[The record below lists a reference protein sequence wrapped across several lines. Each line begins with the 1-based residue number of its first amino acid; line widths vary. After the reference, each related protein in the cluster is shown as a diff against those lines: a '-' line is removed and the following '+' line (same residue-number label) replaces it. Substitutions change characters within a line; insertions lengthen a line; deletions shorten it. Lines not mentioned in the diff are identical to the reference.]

1 MSASLTIMIVGALV
15 GASCGLVGSLLVLRR
30 LALLGDAISHSVLLG
45 IVLVFW
51 ATGSRS
57 PVLMALGA
65 GTVGILTVALVSW
78 IQHTG
83 LVKEDAAIGLVFPFL
98 FALGVVIVSRFPAQV
113 HIDVDAVL
121 YGEIAYVPLYRFEI
135 FGWDLGTQA
144 FWTVGAM
151 LLLDALFV
159 TVLFK
164 ELKLSTFDAGF
175 TAAIGMS
182 PLLLHYLLMGFVSAT
197 TVVAFDAVGAIL
209 VVALLIVPAATAQ
222 LLTQRLTH
230 VIVLSVAIGAGSSIV
245 GYWIARLINGSIAGA
260 IASALGLAFL
270 ASFLFAPAQG
280 VVARLVRRS
289 RQRRTFI
296 RDLVVAHIAAK
307 AEPVPL
313 ISLNRDF
320 HWSPQLTNRAVHDAR
335 ARNLLVLDDRG
346 YVRATGA
353 SKNAAT
359 RHSMGVSTPGYH

>member
-57 PVLMALGA
+57 PVLMAIGA
-65 GTVGILTVALVSW
+65 GAVGILTVALVSW

-98 FALGVVIVSRFPAQV
+98 FAIGVVIVSRFPAQV

-135 FGWDLGTQA
+135 LGWDLGTQA

-151 LLLDALFV
+151 LAIDLLFV
-159 TVLFK
+159 AVLFK

-182 PLLLHYLLMGFVSAT
+182 PVLLHYLLMGFVSAT

-222 LLTQRLTH
+222 LLTRRLSH
-230 VIVLSVAIGAGSSIV
+230 VMMMSVAIGAGSSV
-245 GYWIARLINGSIAGA
+245 AGYWIARLINGSIAGA
-260 IASALGLAFL
+260 IATALGLIFLTAFL
-270 ASFLFAPAQG
+270 FSPAQG
-280 VVARLVRRS
+280 VIAGFVRRS
-289 RQRRTFI
+289 RQRRIFI
-296 RDLVVAHIAAK
+296 RDLVVAHIGARR
-307 AEPVPL
+307 EPVP
-313 ISLNRDF
+313 ISSLNRDF
-320 HWSPQLTNRAVHDAR
+320 HWSSQLTNRAVNDAR
-335 ARNLLVLDDRG
+335 KQHLLVLDADG
-346 YVRATGA
+346 LVRAATKADSTSA
-353 SKNAAT
+353 STA
-359 RHSMGVSTPGYH
+359 G

>member
-1 MSASLTIMIVGALV
+1 MSAALTIMIVGALV
-15 GASCGLVGSLLVLRR
+15 GASCGLVGSFLVLRR

-57 PVLMALGA
+57 PILMALGA
-65 GTVGILTVALVSW
+65 GSVGILTVALVSW

-98 FALGVVIVSRFPAQV
+98 FAIGVVIVSRFPSQV

-121 YGEIAYVPLYRFEI
+121 YGEIAYVPLYRFEA

-144 FWTVGAM
+144 FWTVGTM
-151 LLLDALFV
+151 LSIDLLFV
-159 TVLFK
+159 LLLFK

-182 PLLLHYLLMGFVSAT
+182 PIFLHYLLMAFVSAT

-222 LLTQRLTH
+222 LLTRRLSYL
-230 VIVLSVAIGAGSSIV
+230 IIFSVFIGAASSVV

-260 IASALGLAFL
+260 IAAALGLVFIA
-270 ASFLFAPAQG
+270 AFLFAPSQGLIAQI
-280 VVARLVRRS
+280 ARRTLQRRS
-289 RQRRTFI
+289 FVRE
-296 RDLVVAHIAAK
+296 LVVAHIAAK
-307 AEPVPL
+307 QAPVPM
-313 ISLNRDF
+313 STLNEDF
-320 HWSPQLTNRAVHDAR
+320 HWSSGLTNRAINDAR
-335 ARNLLVLDDRG
+335 KQEQVVLDGKGFLSIPRPP
-346 YVRATGA
+346 V
-353 SKNAAT
+353 
-359 RHSMGVSTPGYH
+359 